1 MIGNSGARAGDDF
14 LRVLRMAREVRE
26 AREAQ
31 LTDGMNPPGSDSGP
45 AVDFAEFDEP
55 EGRPPAAPRMQAPM
69 PPHPADMVVE
79 RVDSDIER
87 MKGEAGERRAARRAA
102 REQDALPKGP
112 MSWERPYR
120 LDADIESAGGPAA
133 LGRVDPKSDLN
144 PDVRA
149 ARQVTEILDRDDA
162 EARARQR
169 AADAVK
175 AQEQEAATSRTKA
188 AADKRASAQAAAA
201 RQRMLEE
208 QRDKELRARVQRA
221 EDYAA
226 DPAAVKEGAARA
238 RGAMAAAH
246 QPPRDDKGRPI
257 TYTQQQHNRDEAAN
271 LAADVRA
278 HEAAMRQ
285 YTARRDEILRRKQ
298 QAEQDGDGK
307 LALQLAQQLDAL
319 PKPVAS
325 DRVTGG
331 RSPQEMI
338 EPVEDTLQGLRDT
351 HKAEHR
357 ALVDHYGTDARGLE
371 DMSVTYGDL
380 TPDERRQ
387 VMINDAQR
395 IMKVPQVPTMEVE
408 TGGGYGKGIGDDA
421 EDEDVR
427 ARASSGQSALPRD
440 RVTKDGRLV
449 RGTAWREDGV
459 PVVDKPGQRHGT
471 FVENPTGSISARAP
485 NPDQIE
491 AYEHLDPYPARLTPE
506 FRQQML
512 NLGVAVLGFDP
523 SQIANNGIIIDAAQ
537 RALAEHQR
545 MSGKYDT
552 AAVATGGYRYRP
564 NEATRR
570 NMGIVGLRAD
580 VGAFID
586 AHGLSEETQLMLWK
600 AADEGNKDE
609 VARIKREVYRSE
621 RGSQSAALKDRRRA
635 ETETRA
641 MQDPRLAPAMLAGAI
656 GQAQGD
662 PRRTAMAYRQAGMP
676 GEGARVDALEN
687 DRIRAGGDIEREE
700 LEKDVVRGRGRGTPE
715 MTGPQANAAGARE
728 YMDQAFS
735 GEVAPA
741 TAITSYM
748 IHHNQART
756 QTGLPALK
764 PEEAVVNF
772 ASEILATKG
781 VSVGW
786 ENKIVQQALMQLA
799 KQAKESLAGTRYSTD
814 DRMMPSYALSQ
825 PQEFLRLVKERLGA
839 GLETAA
845 QSWWNQT
852 QR

>member
-331 RSPQEMI
+331 LSPQEMV
-338 EPVEDTLQGLRDT
+338 EPVEDTLQGLKDT

-357 ALVDHYGTDARGLE
+357 ALTDHYGTDARGLE
-371 DMSVTYGDL
+371 DMSVAYGEL
-380 TPDERRQ
+380 TPEERRQ
-387 VMINDAQR
+387 VMVNDARR
-395 IMKVPQVPTMEVE
+395 IMNAPTVPTSESGAV
-408 TGGGYGKGIGDDA
+408 GGPGTVGHGTHNNSPTLTREMQG
-421 EDEDVR
+421 
-427 ARASSGQSALPRD
+427 SLPRP
-440 RVTKDGRLV
+440 RQ
-449 RGTAWREDGV
+449 REDGTT
-459 PVVDKPGQRHGT
+459 KPGGFTWTADDTRVLPGYGDIVSENGRQRAQAPGT
-471 FVENPTGSISARAP
+471 
-485 NPDQIE
+485 QIE
-491 AYEHLDPYPARLTPE
+491 QYVGMVDAGQLPLRWDGSQDWINHMTAVGHILRLDPAQHSPQSFALEAARKLGEVRRMTGKDPVTGERKFTIAPVLMEGDNPHYTYVPTESTKKTNAIQALRTDVGEFVDAHALSPAE
-506 FRQQML
+506 QQAL
-512 NLGVAVLGFDP
+512 FA
-523 SQIANNGIIIDAAQ
+523 AADA
-537 RALAEHQR
+537 
-545 MSGKYDT
+545 GDT
-552 AAVATGGYRYRP
+552 AA
-564 NEATRR
+564 
-570 NMGIVGLRAD
+570 I
-580 VGAFID
+580 
-586 AHGLSEETQLMLWK
+586 
-600 AADEGNKDE
+600 AA
-609 VARIKREVYRSE
+609 IKRGVYRDE
-621 RGSQSAALKDRRRA
+621 RGSRANALQDRRKTEA
-635 ETETRA
+635 ETRA
-641 MQDPRLAPAMLAGAI
+641 MQDPRLAPAMLSNSLARAGNDPES
-656 GQAQGD
+656 QARVFDQFGMQGD
-662 PRRTAMAYRQAGMP
+662 ANRRRM
-676 GEGARVDALEN
+676 VEN
-687 DRIRAGGDIEREE
+687 DRVRAGGDIERDE
-700 LEKDVVRGRGRGTPE
+700 LERDIMRGRGRGTPK

-786 ENKIVQQALMQLA
+786 ENKIVQQALLQLA
-799 KQAKESLAGTRYSTD
+799 NKVKGNFQIRVSHKDQFVQEVAKH
-814 DRMMPSYALSQ
+814 
-825 PQEFLRLVKERLGA
+825 LGA
-839 GLETAA
+839 GLEVPAE
-845 QSWWNQT
+845 SWWNQT